1 MNWASEE
8 NEIRPSLNQLAI
20 LKNTIGDHEYFK
32 SLIGLYGLII
42 IDEEPEYYIL
52 DGSPEDLEE
61 FSHDWNW
68 T

>member
-20 LKNTIGDHEYFK
+20 LKSTIGDHEHFK
-32 SLIGLYGLII
+32 TLIGLYGLVI
-42 IDEEPEYYIL
+42 IDEEPDYYIL
-52 DGSPEDLEE
+52 DGSPDDLEE
-61 FSHDWNW
+61 FSHDWSW